1 MATNF
6 STRSMVKTYT
16 SSSSLLGIGGGGG
29 QVSSM
34 KAGSVCAGA
43 GGYGVRISS
52 VGGGPSSGFG
62 GGYSFPVSYSMSG
75 MDDSL
80 IGNEKLTMKN
90 LNDRLATYIAK
101 VHSLEKANA
110 ELELKIM
117 QFVENKVS
125 PKTRDHSAFFATIS
139 DVTCKIQDAI
149 KVNGA
154 IRLNLDNASLAAGD
168 FRTKYKNELAMRQ
181 SAEAD
186 ITAFKR
192 ALGELN
198 LAKTDL
204 SMQIDELKE
213 ELIYLKKTHEEDMLA
228 MRAQMS
234 GQVHVEVDASPA
246 QDLTEVM
253 AEIREQYEAITAK
266 NQRELE
272 NWFQI
277 KTETLKKEVTTQ
289 TASLQTSKTEV
300 TEAKGMRQSLEIE
313 LQSMLSMKASLEATL
328 ADIQNRY
335 AIKLSKYQMQVREK
349 I

>member
-139 DVTCKIQDAI
+139 DVTCK
-149 KVNGA
+149 VTRA

-213 ELIYLKKTHEEDMLA
+213 ELIYLKKTHEERL
-228 MRAQMS
+228 R
-234 GQVHVEVDASPA
+234 P
-246 QDLTEVM
+246 
-253 AEIREQYEAITAK
+253 
-266 NQRELE
+266 
-272 NWFQI
+272 
-277 KTETLKKEVTTQ
+277 
-289 TASLQTSKTEV
+289 
-300 TEAKGMRQSLEIE
+300 
-313 LQSMLSMKASLEATL
+313 
-328 ADIQNRY
+328 
-335 AIKLSKYQMQVREK
+335 
-349 I
+349 